1 MKKTLLTLGA
11 FFLVVLA
18 ISAFKNYNS
27 TEKNDNSQ
35 MKKTSSLMGKKGKV
49 KVLDKKS
56 FEKFIEK
63 GIVVVDFWA
72 TWCPPYRAQ
81 GPIVEELSL
90 ELKSVKFG
98 KLDVDGAREISR
110 KYNIRNIPTLIIF
123 KEGKDVEHI
132 VGLHDK
138 TPLKK
143 MIEAHLK

>member
-1 MKKTLLTLGA
+1 MKRTFFTLGV

-18 ISAFKNYNS
+18 VSAFKNYNS
-27 TEKNDNSQ
+27 AEKKDNGQ
-35 MKKTSSLMGKKGKV
+35 IKKTSLLTGKKGKV
-49 KVLDKKS
+49 KVLDKKT
-56 FEKFIEK
+56 FDKFIEK

-72 TWCPPYRAQ
+72 TWCPPCRAQ

-98 KLDVDGAREISR
+98 KLDVDGAREIAR
-110 KYNIRNIPTLIIF
+110 RYNIRNIPTLIIF
-123 KEGKDVEHI
+123 KDGKDVEHI

-138 TPLKK
+138 VTLKR